1 MGHADNIDGPEKECD
16 VLRNQGSERHGGPQ
30 VKGGFLGGLG
40 KHTEPGEKEQDIEK
54 EKRGS
59 LPGSPVH
66 GILQARI
73 RNWVAVHSSRGSS

>member
-1 MGHADNIDGPEKECD
+1 MPMGHADNIDGPEKECD

-54 EKRGS
+54 EKRGYS
-59 LPGSPVH
+59 CQGGWREEKDQVETK
-66 GILQARI
+66 
-73 RNWVAVHSSRGSS
+73 